1 MGTLTEEIF
10 SRKVGR
16 SVRAGEIVVAPV
28 DYAMSHDNTTPL
40 AIESFRK
47 MDRELW
53 DPDRVII
60 AFDHMVPAPT
70 TAAAELHRKIRA
82 FIEEQGI
89 RNVFQEGI
97 CHQVMVERGFVLPGG
112 LVVGADS
119 HSCTYGALGCFGT
132 GMGSTDVAV
141 IFATGRSWFRIPETI
156 RVTLHGQL
164 QHGVFAKDAC
174 LALARELDVDGATYM
189 AIEYGGEAVQ
199 AMDISER
206 MTLSNMSIEMGAK
219 AGLVEP
225 DAVTLEYV
233 TPRAREAFE
242 PVYPDRP
249 VYAREIELDV
259 SDLGPQVASPHEVS
273 NVGPVEEVEGT
284 PLDQVF
290 IGTCTNGRLEDLAI
304 AAHLLEGRTVHPN
317 TRLIVTPA
325 SRDVYLQALKRG
337 YIRVLMEAGAQ
348 ITNAGCG
355 PCIGRH
361 QGVLAA
367 GERALTTQNR
377 NFRGRMGDP
386 TSELYLGSPATAA
399 ASAIEGR
406 IADPRKYSRQSS
418 VVSSPPIHRAGQSV
432 LAGPDGGINQTAG
445 RRDS

>member
-1 MGTLTEEIF
+1 MGTLAEEIF
-10 SRKVGR
+10 SRKMGR
-16 SVRAGEIVVAPV
+16 TVRAGEIVVAPV

-47 MDRELW
+47 LERDLW
-53 DPDRVII
+53 DPERVII

-70 TAAAELHRKIRA
+70 TAAAELHRRIRA
-82 FIEEQGI
+82 FIAEQGI
-89 RNVFQEGI
+89 RNVFKEGI

-141 IFATGRSWFRIPETI
+141 IFATGRSWFRVPETVRI
-156 RVTLHGQL
+156 NLYGKL
-164 QHGVFAKDAC
+164 QPGVFAKDAC

-189 AIEYGGEAVQ
+189 AMEYGGEAVQ
-199 AMDISER
+199 GMDVSER
-206 MTLSNMSIEMGAK
+206 MTLANMSIEMGAK

-225 DAVTLEYV
+225 DEVTLAYV
-233 TPRAREAFE
+233 APRAREPFE
-242 PVYPDRP
+242 PVYPDQP
-249 VYAREIELDV
+249 HYAREVELDV
-259 SDLGPQVASPHEVS
+259 AALGPQVAKPSEVS

-290 IGTCTNGRLEDLAI
+290 IGTCTNGRLDDLAI
-304 AAHLLEGRTVHPN
+304 AAQILEGQTVHPN

-325 SRDVYLQALKRG
+325 SRDVWLEALRRG
-337 YIRVLMEAGAQ
+337 YIRTLMEAGAEV
-348 ITNAGCG
+348 TNTGCG

-386 TSELYLGSPATAA
+386 RSELYLGSPATAA

-406 IADPRKYSRQSS
+406 IADPRRHMREPAVLET
-418 VVSSPPIHRAGQSV
+418 VVG
-432 LAGPDGGINQTAG
+432 
-445 RRDS
+445 

>member
-16 SVRAGEIVVAPV
+16 RVRAGEIVVAPV

-40 AIESFRK
+40 AIESLHK
-47 MDRELW
+47 LDRPIW
-53 DPDRVII
+53 DTDRVVI

-70 TAAAELHRKIRA
+70 PAAAELHRTIRA
-82 FIEEQGI
+82 FIAEQGI
-89 RNVFQEGI
+89 QHVFQEGV
-97 CHQVMVERGFVLPGG
+97 CHQVMMERGFVMPGG

-141 IFATGRSWFRIPETI
+141 IFATGRSWFRIPETMRI
-156 RVTLHGQL
+156 TLHGTPR
-164 QHGVFAKDAC
+164 HGVFAKDIC

-189 AIEYGGEAVQ
+189 AIEYGGEAVA
-199 AMDISER
+199 AMDMPER

-225 DAVTLEYV
+225 DERTAAYV
-233 TPRAREAFE
+233 GPRAREAWE
-242 PVYPDRP
+242 AVHPEHP
-249 VYAREIELDV
+249 VYAQVVELDV
-259 SDLGPQVASPHEVS
+259 STLEPQVARPHEVS
-273 NVGPVEEVEGT
+273 NVGPVTDVEGT

-290 IGTCTNGRLEDLAI
+290 IGTCTNGRLEDLEI
-304 AAHLLEGRTVHPN
+304 AARVLQGHTIHPN
-317 TRLIVTPA
+317 TRLVVTPA
-325 SRDVYLQALKRG
+325 SREVFLEALRRG
-337 YIRVLMEAGAQ
+337 YITTFMEAGAQ
-348 ITNAGCG
+348 VTNAGCG

-361 QGVLAA
+361 QGVLAS

-377 NFRGRMGDP
+377 NFRGRMGDA

-399 ASAIEGR
+399 ASALAGCIT
-406 IADPRKYSRQSS
+406 DPRPYL
-418 VVSSPPIHRAGQSV
+418 V
-432 LAGPDGGINQTAG
+432 
-445 RRDS
+445 

>member
-1 MGTLTEEIF
+1 MGTLAEEIF

-16 SVRAGEIVVAPV
+16 PVRAGEIVVAPV
-28 DYAMSHDNTTPL
+28 DYVMSHDNTTPL
-40 AIESFRK
+40 AIQSFRK
-47 MDRELW
+47 LGQPIW
-53 DPDRVII
+53 DPERVII
-60 AFDHMVPAPT
+60 HFDHMVPAPT
-70 TAAAELHRKIRA
+70 VAAAELHRRIRQ
-82 FIEEQGI
+82 FIAEHGI
-89 RNVFQEGI
+89 TNVFQDGI

-141 IFATGRSWFRIPETI
+141 IFATGRSWFRVPETI
-156 RVTLHGQL
+156 RVELHGRL
-164 QHGVFAKDAC
+164 QEGVYVKDVC

-189 AIEYGGEAVQ
+189 AIEYSGDAVE

-206 MTLSNMSIEMGAK
+206 MTLANMSIEMGAK

-225 DAVTLEYV
+225 DAVTLAYLAS
-233 TPRAREAFE
+233 RAREAFE

-249 VYAREIELDV
+249 QYARVIELDV
-259 SDLGPQVASPHEVS
+259 SALGPQIASPHEVS
-273 NVGPVEEVEGT
+273 NVGPIGAVEGT

-290 IGTCTNGRLEDLAI
+290 IGTCTNGRLDDLAI
-304 AAHLLEGRTVHPN
+304 AAAVLQGRTVNPA

-325 SRDVYLQALKRG
+325 SREVYIEALRRG
-337 YIRVLMEAGAQ
+337 YIQVLMEAGAQ

-361 QGVLAA
+361 QGVLA
-367 GERALTTQNR
+367 GKERALTTQNR

-386 TSELYLGSPATAA
+386 TSEIYLGSPATAA
-399 ASAIEGR
+399 ASAVAGH
-406 IADPRKYSRQSS
+406 IADPRRYLQGER
-418 VVSSPPIHRAGQSV
+418 
-432 LAGPDGGINQTAG
+432 
-445 RRDS
+445 

>member
-10 SRKVGR
+10 SRKLDRRVQ
-16 SVRAGEIVVAPV
+16 AGEIVVAPV
-28 DYAMSHDNTTPL
+28 DYVMSHDNTTPL

-47 MDRELW
+47 LDRPLW
-53 DPDRVII
+53 DPERVII

-70 TAAAELHRKIRA
+70 TAAAELHRTIRA
-82 FIEEQGI
+82 FIREQGI
-89 RNVFQEGI
+89 RHVFQEGI
-97 CHQVMVERGFVLPGG
+97 CHQVLVEYGFTVPGG

-141 IFATGRSWFRIPETI
+141 IFATGRSWFRIPETV
-156 RVTLHGQL
+156 RVTLQGEL
-164 QHGVFAKDAC
+164 QQGVYAKDIC
-174 LALARELDVDGATYM
+174 LALARQLDVDGATYM
-189 AIEYGGEAVQ
+189 AVEYGGEAVR

-206 MTLSNMSIEMGAK
+206 MTLANMSIEMGAK

-225 DAVTLEYV
+225 DERTLAYV
-233 TPRAREAFE
+233 APRARDSFE

-249 VYAREIELDV
+249 AYAQEVELDV
-259 SDLGPQVASPHEVS
+259 SKLVPQVACPNEVS
-273 NVGPVEEVEGT
+273 NVTSVVEVEGT

-290 IGTCTNGRLEDLAI
+290 IGTCTNGRLDDLAI
-304 AAHLLEGRTVHPN
+304 AAEIIQGHEVHPN
-317 TRLIVTPA
+317 TRLVITPA
-325 SRDVYLQALKRG
+325 SRHVYIEALKRG
-337 YIRVLMEAGAQ
+337 YIQTLVEAGAQ
-348 ITNAGCG
+348 VTNAGCG

-386 TSELYLGSPATAA
+386 TSEIYLGSPATAA
-399 ASAIEGR
+399 ASAIAGY
-406 IADPRKYSRQSS
+406 IADPRRFLRA
-418 VVSSPPIHRAGQSV
+418 VSHEP
-432 LAGPDGGINQTAG
+432 
-445 RRDS
+445 

>member
-28 DYAMSHDNTTPL
+28 DYAMSHDNTTPI
-40 AIESFRK
+40 AIQSLEKLGRPV
-47 MDRELW
+47 W
-53 DPDRVII
+53 DPERVII

-70 TAAAELHRKIRA
+70 VAAAELHRTIRA
-82 FIEEQGI
+82 FIAKQGI

-141 IFATGRSWFRIPETI
+141 IYATGKSWFRIPETI
-156 RVTLHGQL
+156 RITLHGQL
-164 QHGVFAKDAC
+164 QHGVFAKDIC
-174 LALARELDVDGATYM
+174 LALARRLDVDGATYM
-189 AIEYGGEAVQ
+189 AIEYGGEAVER
-199 AMDISER
+199 MEISER
-206 MTLSNMSIEMGAK
+206 MTLANMSIEMGGK

-225 DAVTLEYV
+225 DAQTLDYV
-233 TPRAREAFE
+233 TPRARDSFE

-249 VYAREIELDV
+249 SYASTIEMDV
-259 SDLGPQVASPHEVS
+259 SELCPQVACPNEVS
-273 NVGPVEEVEGT
+273 NVGAVGDVEGI

-290 IGTCTNGRLEDLAI
+290 IGTCTNGRVDDLAI
-304 AAHLLEGRTVHPN
+304 AAQILQGQTVHPH
-317 TRLIVTPA
+317 TRLVVTPA
-325 SRDVYLQALKRG
+325 SRDVYIEALRRG
-337 YIRVLMEAGAQ
+337 YIETLMRAGAQ

-361 QGVLAA
+361 QGVLTG

-377 NFRGRMGDP
+377 NFKGRMGDP

-399 ASAIEGR
+399 ASAIAGA
-406 IADPRKYSRQSS
+406 ITDPRPY
-418 VVSSPPIHRAGQSV
+418 
-432 LAGPDGGINQTAG
+432 LA
-445 RRDS
+445 R